1 MRFAV
6 IAHSTSETNEELA
19 GAAASLGLAASVLPA
34 RDALR
39 ILEAGDVALG
49 RLEVL
54 ETLDGVEPGSTELE
68 RLAELGVDVLNRPGA
83 LIAAHD
89 KLLTARVLRHAGV
102 PHPRTWLI
110 AEGIPSPAPELPVVL
125 KPRFGS
131 RGREVV
137 LCQTRNE
144 LDEALARLARR
155 AWFREHGVLAQ
166 ELVAPVRRDLRVVV
180 AGGCV
185 VGAAWRT
192 NLSLGG
198 YTEPAVPPPLATR
211 LALEAAAAIRA
222 DLVGID
228 LLPHGVGF
236 VVAELNCAVDFRS
249 WYALGRD
256 AHVDALAALL
266 RLVRERRSL
275 TLTAS

>member
-1 MRFAV
+1 M
-6 IAHSTSETNEELA
+6 
-19 GAAASLGLAASVLPA
+19 
-34 RDALR
+34 
-39 ILEAGDVALG
+39 
-49 RLEVL
+49 
-54 ETLDGVEPGSTELE
+54 
-68 RLAELGVDVLNRPGA
+68 
-83 LIAAHD
+83 
-89 KLLTARVLRHAGV
+89 
-102 PHPRTWLI
+102 
-110 AEGIPSPAPELPVVL
+110 
-125 KPRFGS
+125 
-131 RGREVV
+131 
-137 LCQTRNE
+137 
-144 LDEALARLARR
+144 
-155 AWFREHGVLAQ
+155 
-166 ELVAPVRRDLRVVV
+166 RRDLRVVV
-180 AGGCV
+180 AGGGV

-236 VVAELNCAVDFRS
+236 VVAELNCGVDFRS

-266 RLVRERRSL
+266 RVVRERRSL